1 MPIMSRRSALLGA
14 GAALVGTNPAMAM
27 RRCSPIQATTTWQS
41 ILPMPIK
48 VQEIYPAVLY
58 DHIYVAGGLEA
69 QNGENVDG
77 ISNALHVLRSAP
89 PERVGPDTII
99 VASCPPLEWQAR
111 ASLPE
116 PRHHPNLVG
125 HADAVYAIGGF
136 HAVEGG
142 IWGMLTTNT
151 RYDPEADS
159 WTEMAPLP
167 QPFAETCAVS
177 LNGMIH
183 VATGRQPAGEAN
195 AQWTD
200 HTDSG
205 AHFVYDAASDSWH
218 TAAPNPNP
226 RNSAAGVVLNGRF
239 HVVAGRT
246 VGGGNQAHH
255 EAYDPQTDSW
265 QSLAPMPQG
274 QGGLAAAVSGG
285 KIYAFGG
292 EWFDNGGGVYPN
304 CWVYDPQAD
313 SWSAGPDMLSPRHG
327 LGGVSIG
334 DTIYA
339 IGGALQASGRQ
350 TSGLVESIT
359 PAS

>member
-1 MPIMSRRSALLGA
+1 MPFMSRRSALLGA
-14 GAALVGTNPAMAM
+14 GAALVGTSPAMAM
-27 RRCSPIQATTTWQS
+27 GRCRVPVNVWSQAAE
-41 ILPMPIK
+41 LPVRI
-48 VQEIYPAVLY
+48 QEIYPAVL
-58 DHIYVAGGLEA
+58 DGRIYVAGGLA
-69 QNGENVDG
+69 ATHSENVDG
-77 ISNALHVLRSAP
+77 ISDVLHVGDWSEVSRCDFDW
-89 PERVGPDTII
+89 E
-99 VASCPPLEWQAR
+99 AR
-111 ASLPE
+111 AALPE

-125 HADAVYAIGGF
+125 HVDAVYAIGGF

-142 IWGMLTTNT
+142 IWGMLATNT
-151 RYDPEADS
+151 RYDPAMGT
-159 WTEMAPLP
+159 WTEMTPLP

-246 VGGGNQAHH
+246 VGGGNHAHH
-255 EAYDPQTDSW
+255 EAYDPQTDRW

-285 KIYAFGG
+285 KVYAFGG

-327 LGGVSIG
+327 LGGVAIG
-334 DTIYA
+334 DTIFA
-339 IGGALQASGRQ
+339 VGGALQASGRQ
-350 TSGLVESIT
+350 TTGLVEMLT